1 MGGSIEYIRYMIW
14 SNELFELLKSTKL
27 YNTNETVNML

>member
-27 YNTNETVNML
+27 